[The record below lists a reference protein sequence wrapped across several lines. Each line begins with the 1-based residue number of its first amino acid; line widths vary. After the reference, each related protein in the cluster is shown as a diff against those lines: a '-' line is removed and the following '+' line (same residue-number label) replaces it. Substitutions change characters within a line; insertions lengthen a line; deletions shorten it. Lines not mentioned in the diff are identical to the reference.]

1 MTKNMKECTDMT
13 NDAKALDQ
21 LIDDAMAEEKSLALK
36 ADELA
41 LQSKQFAEYLAA
53 KKHNDEKLE
62 ILWGM
67 VKDYMVENNLSEH
80 ENDFIKLKLTPSGKY
95 KAADIDS
102 VDDSLCDIKKTI
114 NNKKVKSY
122 VELNGKLPDGVES
135 TGYILRKTLKE
146 AK

>member
-1 MTKNMKECTDMT
+1 MN
-13 NDAKALDQ
+13 NDLEALDQ
-21 LIDDAMAEEKSLALK
+21 LIDEAVDKEKSLAIR

-41 LQSKQFAEYLAA
+41 LQSKQFADYLAE
-53 KKHNDEKLE
+53 KKHNDEALE
-62 ILWGM
+62 ALWLM

-95 KAADIDS
+95 KTDDIEAVSDE
-102 VDDSLCDIKKTI
+102 LCDVVKKL
-114 NNKKVKSY
+114 NNKKIKAY
-122 VELNGKLPDGVES
+122 VELNGHLPDGVES

>member
-1 MTKNMKECTDMT
+1 MNKELE
-13 NDAKALDQ
+13 ALDQ
-21 LIDDAMAEEKSLALK
+21 LIDEAVNKEKSLEVR

-41 LQSKQFAEYLAA
+41 LQSKQFADYLAE
-53 KKHNDEKLE
+53 KKHNDEALE
-62 ILWGM
+62 ALWSM
-67 VKDYMVENNLSEH
+67 VKEYMLTNHISEH

-122 VELNGKLPDGVES
+122 IELNGKLPEGVES

-146 AK
+146 G